1 MRWPLFLPMKSP
13 APSDSTKAFV
23 SGLNPHAFVLKGDG
37 DVMGLINEMVNGQYP
52 GLLQTIGLDGF
63 PKARWMSTLS
73 AEEFPLFYTL
83 TSPESGKVKEIE
95 ANPRVTW
102 MFFNQDL
109 SLVIQMS
116 GRARILRDTP
126 TLKRIWRQA
135 EDKSHAYF
143 LKMYSPGLGFV
154 VIETKIELVE
164 CSSPKNLLRFA
175 VDLKEIRRRN

>member
-1 MRWPLFLPMKSP
+1 MKSP
-13 APSDSTKAFV
+13 VNSDSTQASTSTFV
-23 SGLNPHAFVLKGDG
+23 SGLNPNAFVLEDGG
-37 DVMGLINEMVNGQYP
+37 DVLGLINEMVRGRYP
-52 GLLQTIGLDGF
+52 GLLHTIGLEGF

-83 TSPESGKVKEIE
+83 TGPESHKVKEIE

-116 GRARILRDTP
+116 GQARILRDTP
-126 TLKRIWRQA
+126 TLKRIWRQV

-154 VIETKIELVE
+154 VIETKIELLE
-164 CSSPKNLLRFA
+164 CSSPKNLLRFG
-175 VDLKEIRRRN
+175 VDLKEIRRLD